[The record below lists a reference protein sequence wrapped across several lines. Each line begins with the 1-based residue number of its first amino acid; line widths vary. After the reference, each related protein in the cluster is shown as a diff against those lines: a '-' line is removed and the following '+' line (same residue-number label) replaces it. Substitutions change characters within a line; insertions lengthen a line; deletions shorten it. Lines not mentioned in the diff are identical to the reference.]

1 MMISPEGYRKEL
13 ENLTPEELYERKK
26 GLEKFI
32 NDYENNNLPQQDY
45 LVKPSPQTRY
55 GLYKEY
61 LNEVIDE
68 IGMRRH
74 QSELNGVKVSKSQ
87 CADCKNYLGDINC
100 KIYGE
105 IASDILGNK
114 KTCPER
120 KDGIVED
127 ENSFEFLNKKIEKL
141 TKELAEAYRNNDQE
155 QITKLQ
161 DKIKEAT
168 DKQLKKDVD
177 KLVKEDIKKEKE
189 YIKQNLDK
197 EKIKEQQKVID
208 EINKRIV
215 AYLVENWTMS
225 TPEFKALKQELRV
238 AISRMECYKN
248 AIYDEKEIERFYNE
262 GILLEEEILGKASYI
277 NRENL
282 LNKLGYLYNYKE
294 KRNNYLTEKDF
305 ILDELKTI
313 KNELMSN
320 DGIEIPYTPCVRAQ
334 HCINEFI
341 YYLERNQANDCLMDI
356 YEVIESDK
364 NTIYNDHFNKD
375 YKYSTY
381 IGNEEKSIILNMV
394 NRLEAH
400 LNNSNNQYS
409 TEKLFEKA
417 KSDFNIFVENE
428 YGNNKSLSLP
438 LPVSHNKLK
447 SLILLS
453 AVEENAEI
461 YNCGY
466 VLIDTIS
473 GNIEYELQPE
483 HLLSNDPNL
492 NLLNFIPKKEIL
504 INSKEEYDSLYS
516 KYFKLLDDLI
526 LMYYSKKEY
535 ISKTDKIEE
544 FLNIYRNIVSESEQI
559 EYSLNNEFLSW
570 CLISVP
576 RQEIKKLNFEKSTAI
591 IRETYL
597 DENGHERDRERT
609 IEVPNFSNNNLID
622 KIDNKLKEINPNYE
636 VPAPLDMDNYNKDE
650 KHNVNELIE
659 KIDKKIEKIN
669 NEIAIEISNEI
680 KKLPDNSEF
689 NFQQFMKNYDITD
702 KEKFSISNLIIDY
715 CKNNNIVIVEKM
727 TDADLGLP
735 WNIPRIKKDN
745 KNNKE
750 LTDIIDEKL
759 QEFDDNTANNLKK
772 YLLEITEAIINLPN
786 DVETTIS
793 QIINYKPEINFV
805 DPLTQGIIYN
815 KVNEICKEIKINI
828 QSTYDKFGGLAFHY
842 TFVKMKENEIYVK
855 PKPQQVDAVDNISTI
870 NTNKTTDDN
879 TPEIYFYEFVPY
891 KQIGPIMLNIE
902 DNKDFISESAPYLAN
917 TRKNFVMCRPIGLD
931 NPYVLKRKLEDH
943 KIYIKYNNN
952 EIKITC
958 YFQKFIEDLKVI
970 CDDLVINESY
980 SDNKKHFY
988 AYSEKLGITFSGIE
1002 EFNQLLIHYLCFYG
1016 KDTFIKELNT
1026 YKDLTI
1032 NNKKTN
1038 QEEQN

>member
-68 IGMRRH
+68 ISMRRH
-74 QSELNGVKVSKSQ
+74 QSEWNGVKVSKSQ

-120 KDGIVED
+120 KDSIVED

-141 TKELAEAYRNNDQE
+141 TKELAEAYRNNNQE

-225 TPEFKALKQELRV
+225 TPEFKALKKELRV

-262 GILLEEEILGKASYI
+262 GILLEEEILGKVSYI
-277 NRENL
+277 NREKL

-313 KNELMSN
+313 KNELISN

-483 HLLSNDPNL
+483 HLLSNDPKL

-504 INSKEEYDSLYS
+504 INSREEYDSLYS

-597 DENGHERDRERT
+597 DENGRERDRERT
-609 IEVPNFSNNNLID
+609 IEVPVFPITDPS
-622 KIDNKLKEINPNYE
+622 KIAENI
-636 VPAPLDMDNYNKDE
+636 YNE
-650 KHNVNELIE
+650 IE
-659 KIDKKIEKIN
+659 KLP
-669 NEIAIEISNEI
+669 NET
-680 KKLPDNSEF
+680 EF
-689 NFQQFMKNYDITD
+689 TIQQFLKDYTIEEKD
-702 KEKFSISNLIIDY
+702 KFSICNSVFEL

-727 TDADLGLP
+727 PDADLGLP
-735 WNIPRIKKDN
+735 WNIPRIKKS
-745 KNNKE
+745 NNKKSVE
-750 LTDIIDEKL
+750 DVMNKFINEYIEKNEEIKLIDNQKNITYSIQKNGDNFYLKVEKSIKA
-759 QEFDDNTANNLKK
+759 NGNINNLF
-772 YLLEITEAIINLPN
+772 E
-786 DVETTIS
+786 
-793 QIINYKPEINFV
+793 
-805 DPLTQGIIYN
+805 
-815 KVNEICKEIKINI
+815 EIK
-828 QSTYDKFGGLAFHY
+828 K
-842 TFVKMKENEIYVK
+842 
-855 PKPQQVDAVDNISTI
+855 
-870 NTNKTTDDN
+870 
-879 TPEIYFYEFVPY
+879 
-891 KQIGPIMLNIE
+891 
-902 DNKDFISESAPYLAN
+902 
-917 TRKNFVMCRPIGLD
+917 
-931 NPYVLKRKLEDH
+931 
-943 KIYIKYNNN
+943 
-952 EIKITC
+952 
-958 YFQKFIEDLKVI
+958 
-970 CDDLVINESY
+970 
-980 SDNKKHFY
+980 
-988 AYSEKLGITFSGIE
+988 
-1002 EFNQLLIHYLCFYG
+1002 
-1016 KDTFIKELNT
+1016 
-1026 YKDLTI
+1026 YKDLVNNSNGFWPNPDQEYPDLMILWEIITKFKNDTNKI
-1032 NNKKTN
+1032 NGALKYPDNW
-1038 QEEQN
+1038 EEILSRFKEQVINAINENNH

>member
-68 IGMRRH
+68 ISMRRH
-74 QSELNGVKVSKSQ
+74 QSEWNGVKVSKSQ

-120 KDGIVED
+120 KDSIVED

-141 TKELAEAYRNNDQE
+141 TKELAEAYRNNNQE

-225 TPEFKALKQELRV
+225 TPEFKALKKELRV

-262 GILLEEEILGKASYI
+262 GILLEEEILGKVSYI
-277 NRENL
+277 NREKL

-313 KNELMSN
+313 KNELISN

-483 HLLSNDPNL
+483 HLLSSDPKL

-504 INSKEEYDSLYS
+504 INSREEYDSLYS

-597 DENGHERDRERT
+597 DENGRERDRERT
-609 IEVPNFSNNNLID
+609 IEVPVFPITDPS
-622 KIDNKLKEINPNYE
+622 KIAENI
-636 VPAPLDMDNYNKDE
+636 YNE
-650 KHNVNELIE
+650 IE
-659 KIDKKIEKIN
+659 KLP
-669 NEIAIEISNEI
+669 NET
-680 KKLPDNSEF
+680 EF
-689 NFQQFMKNYDITD
+689 TIQQFLKDYTIEEKD
-702 KEKFSISNLIIDY
+702 KFSICNSVFEL

-727 TDADLGLP
+727 PDADLGLP
-735 WNIPRIKKDN
+735 WNIPRIKKS
-745 KNNKE
+745 NNKKSVE
-750 LTDIIDEKL
+750 DVMNKFINEYIEKNEEIKLIDNQKNITYSIQKNGDNFYLKVEKSIKA
-759 QEFDDNTANNLKK
+759 NGNINNLF
-772 YLLEITEAIINLPN
+772 E
-786 DVETTIS
+786 
-793 QIINYKPEINFV
+793 
-805 DPLTQGIIYN
+805 
-815 KVNEICKEIKINI
+815 EIK
-828 QSTYDKFGGLAFHY
+828 K
-842 TFVKMKENEIYVK
+842 
-855 PKPQQVDAVDNISTI
+855 
-870 NTNKTTDDN
+870 
-879 TPEIYFYEFVPY
+879 
-891 KQIGPIMLNIE
+891 
-902 DNKDFISESAPYLAN
+902 
-917 TRKNFVMCRPIGLD
+917 
-931 NPYVLKRKLEDH
+931 
-943 KIYIKYNNN
+943 
-952 EIKITC
+952 
-958 YFQKFIEDLKVI
+958 
-970 CDDLVINESY
+970 
-980 SDNKKHFY
+980 
-988 AYSEKLGITFSGIE
+988 
-1002 EFNQLLIHYLCFYG
+1002 
-1016 KDTFIKELNT
+1016 
-1026 YKDLTI
+1026 YKDLVNNSNGFWPNPDQEYPDLMILWEIITKFKNDTNKI
-1032 NNKKTN
+1032 NGALKYPDNW
-1038 QEEQN
+1038 EEILSRFKEQVINAINENNH

>member
-61 LNEVIDE
+61 LDEVIDE

-74 QSELNGVKVSKSQ
+74 QSEWNGVKVSKSQ

-120 KDGIVED
+120 KDNIVED

-262 GILLEEEILGKASYI
+262 GILLEKEILGKATYI
-277 NRENL
+277 NREKL
-282 LNKLGYLYNYKE
+282 LNKLGYYLGGDKD
-294 KRNNYLTEKDF
+294 KRKRFSNEKDF
-305 ILDELKTI
+305 ILDEIKTI
-313 KNELMSN
+313 KEELQSN
-320 DGIEIPYTPCVRAQ
+320 SGIEILYTPCVRAQ

-364 NTIYNDHFNKD
+364 NTIYNDRFNKD

-394 NRLEAH
+394 NKLEAH
-400 LNNSNNQYS
+400 LNNCDNQYS
-409 TEKLFEKA
+409 TEKLFEKSKA
-417 KSDFNIFVENE
+417 DFNVFVENE
-428 YGNNKSLSLP
+428 YGTNKFLSLP

-453 AVEENAEI
+453 ATEENAEI
-461 YNCGY
+461 YTCGY
-466 VLIDTIS
+466 VLIDTNT
-473 GNIEYELQPE
+473 GNIEYEMEPE
-483 HLLSNDPNL
+483 HLLSNDPKL
-492 NLLNFIPKKEIL
+492 NLLNFIPKTEIS
-504 INSKEEYDSLYS
+504 INNKEEYDNLYK

-526 LMYYSKKEY
+526 LMYSSKNEHL
-535 ISKTDKIEE
+535 SKTDKIEE
-544 FLNIYRNIVSESEQI
+544 FLNIYKNIASESEQV

-576 RQEIKKLNFEKSTAI
+576 KQEIKKLEFEKSTAI

-597 DENGHERDRERT
+597 DETGYERDKERT
-609 IEVPNFSNNNLID
+609 IEVPVFPITDSS
-622 KIDNKLKEINPNYE
+622 KIAENIY
-636 VPAPLDMDNYNKDE
+636 
-650 KHNVNELIE
+650 
-659 KIDKKIEKIN
+659 
-669 NEIAIEISNEI
+669 NEIE
-680 KKLPDNSEF
+680 KLPDETEF
-689 NFQQFMKNYDITD
+689 TIQQFLKDYTVDEKD
-702 KEKFSISNLIIDY
+702 KFSICNSVFDL
-715 CKNNNIVIVEKM
+715 CKINNIVIVEKM
-727 TDADLGLP
+727 PGADLGLP
-735 WNIPRIKKDN
+735 WHIPRTKKSN
-745 KNNKE
+745 SKKE
-750 LTDIIDEKL
+750 LSNIIDKKL
-759 QEFDDNTANNLKK
+759 EEFDDNTTNYLKK
-772 YLLEITEAIINLPN
+772 YILEIVEKIINLPN
-786 DVETTIS
+786 DCEITIS
-793 QIINYKPEINFV
+793 QIINYNPESNFV

-815 KVNEICKEIKINI
+815 KVNEICKEIKINLE
-828 QSTYDKFGGLAFHY
+828 STYDRFGGLAFHY
-842 TFVKMKENEIYVK
+842 TFIKTKENEIYVK
-855 PKPQQVDAVDNISTI
+855 PQQADVVDTINTI
-870 NTNKTTDDN
+870 NTNETTEDN

-891 KQIGPIMLNIE
+891 KQIGSIMLNIG
-902 DNKDFISESAPYLAN
+902 DDKDYTSESVPYLAN

-931 NPYVLKRKLEDH
+931 NPYILKRKTEDH

-958 YFQKFIEDLKVI
+958 YFQKFIEYLKVI
-970 CDDLVINESY
+970 CDDLVIDESY

-988 AYSEKLGITFSGIE
+988 AYSEKLGITLSGIE
-1002 EFNQLLIHYLCFYG
+1002 EYNQLLIHYLCFCG
-1016 KDTFIKELNT
+1016 KDTFIQELNT

-1032 NNKKTN
+1032 YNEKNNIEDKN
-1038 QEEQN
+1038 

>member
-74 QSELNGVKVSKSQ
+74 QSEWNGVKVSKSQ

-120 KDGIVED
+120 KDSIVED

-225 TPEFKALKQELRV
+225 TPEFKALKKELRV

-262 GILLEEEILGKASYI
+262 GILLEEEILGKVSYI
-277 NRENL
+277 NREKL

-409 TEKLFEKA
+409 TKKLFEKA
-417 KSDFNIFVENE
+417 KSDFNVFVENE

-453 AVEENAEI
+453 AVEENSEI

-466 VLIDTIS
+466 VLIDTIT

-483 HLLSNDPNL
+483 HLLSNDPKL

-504 INSKEEYDSLYS
+504 INSREEYDSLYS

-597 DENGHERDRERT
+597 DENGRERDRERT
-609 IEVPNFSNNNLID
+609 IEVPVFPITDPS
-622 KIDNKLKEINPNYE
+622 KIAENI
-636 VPAPLDMDNYNKDE
+636 YNE
-650 KHNVNELIE
+650 IE
-659 KIDKKIEKIN
+659 KLP
-669 NEIAIEISNEI
+669 NET
-680 KKLPDNSEF
+680 EF
-689 NFQQFMKNYDITD
+689 TIQQFLKDYTIEEKD
-702 KEKFSISNLIIDY
+702 KFSICNSVFEL

-727 TDADLGLP
+727 PDADLGLP
-735 WNIPRIKKDN
+735 WNIPRIKKS
-745 KNNKE
+745 NNKKSVE
-750 LTDIIDEKL
+750 DVMNKFINEYIEKNEEIKLIDNQKNITYSIQKNGDNFYLKVEKSIKA
-759 QEFDDNTANNLKK
+759 NGNINNLF
-772 YLLEITEAIINLPN
+772 E
-786 DVETTIS
+786 
-793 QIINYKPEINFV
+793 
-805 DPLTQGIIYN
+805 
-815 KVNEICKEIKINI
+815 EIK
-828 QSTYDKFGGLAFHY
+828 K
-842 TFVKMKENEIYVK
+842 
-855 PKPQQVDAVDNISTI
+855 
-870 NTNKTTDDN
+870 
-879 TPEIYFYEFVPY
+879 
-891 KQIGPIMLNIE
+891 
-902 DNKDFISESAPYLAN
+902 
-917 TRKNFVMCRPIGLD
+917 
-931 NPYVLKRKLEDH
+931 
-943 KIYIKYNNN
+943 
-952 EIKITC
+952 
-958 YFQKFIEDLKVI
+958 
-970 CDDLVINESY
+970 
-980 SDNKKHFY
+980 
-988 AYSEKLGITFSGIE
+988 
-1002 EFNQLLIHYLCFYG
+1002 
-1016 KDTFIKELNT
+1016 
-1026 YKDLTI
+1026 YKDLVNNSNGFWPNPDQEYPDLMILWEIITKFKNDTNKI
-1032 NNKKTN
+1032 NGALKYPDNW
-1038 QEEQN
+1038 EEMLSRFKEQVINAINENNH

>member
-74 QSELNGVKVSKSQ
+74 QSEWNGVKVSKSQ

-120 KDGIVED
+120 KDSIVED

-141 TKELAEAYRNNDQE
+141 TKELAEAYRNNNQE

-225 TPEFKALKQELRV
+225 TPEFKALKKELRV

-262 GILLEEEILGKASYI
+262 GILLEEEILGKVSYI
-277 NRENL
+277 NREKL

-313 KNELMSN
+313 KNELISN

-483 HLLSNDPNL
+483 HLLSNDPKL

-504 INSKEEYDSLYS
+504 INSREEYDSLYS

-597 DENGHERDRERT
+597 DENGRERDRERT
-609 IEVPNFSNNNLID
+609 IEVPVFPITDPS
-622 KIDNKLKEINPNYE
+622 KIAENI
-636 VPAPLDMDNYNKDE
+636 YNE
-650 KHNVNELIE
+650 IE
-659 KIDKKIEKIN
+659 KLP
-669 NEIAIEISNEI
+669 NET
-680 KKLPDNSEF
+680 EF
-689 NFQQFMKNYDITD
+689 TIQQFLKDYTIEEKD
-702 KEKFSISNLIIDY
+702 KFSICNSVFEL

-727 TDADLGLP
+727 PDADLGLP
-735 WNIPRIKKDN
+735 WNIPRIKKS
-745 KNNKE
+745 NNKKSVE
-750 LTDIIDEKL
+750 DVMNKFINEYIEKNEEIKLIDNQKNITYSIQKNGDNFYLKVEKSIKA
-759 QEFDDNTANNLKK
+759 NGNINNLF
-772 YLLEITEAIINLPN
+772 E
-786 DVETTIS
+786 
-793 QIINYKPEINFV
+793 
-805 DPLTQGIIYN
+805 
-815 KVNEICKEIKINI
+815 EIK
-828 QSTYDKFGGLAFHY
+828 K
-842 TFVKMKENEIYVK
+842 
-855 PKPQQVDAVDNISTI
+855 
-870 NTNKTTDDN
+870 
-879 TPEIYFYEFVPY
+879 
-891 KQIGPIMLNIE
+891 
-902 DNKDFISESAPYLAN
+902 
-917 TRKNFVMCRPIGLD
+917 
-931 NPYVLKRKLEDH
+931 
-943 KIYIKYNNN
+943 
-952 EIKITC
+952 
-958 YFQKFIEDLKVI
+958 
-970 CDDLVINESY
+970 
-980 SDNKKHFY
+980 
-988 AYSEKLGITFSGIE
+988 
-1002 EFNQLLIHYLCFYG
+1002 
-1016 KDTFIKELNT
+1016 
-1026 YKDLTI
+1026 YKDLVNNSNGFWPNPDQEYPDLMILWEIITKFKNDTNKI
-1032 NNKKTN
+1032 NGALKYPDNW
-1038 QEEQN
+1038 EEILSRFKEQVINAINENNH